1 MKKNFFLLFFSIII
15 SLCLVE
21 IILAISG
28 KYKNLTHNRLSPSDA
43 IYERPFSSEQKH
55 KHPDLNYIIINSFDK
70 DGVKNFDQI
79 PSSQKNNI
87 IAIFGDSFT
96 ENIAIEKKFEYSNL
110 INQKLANNTLVN
122 YGIGGYSADQS
133 FIRYLKYKDHN
144 IKHVFLFL
152 LPGDEIFATK
162 STFYNDG
169 SYKIYKNELNIFFHI
184 LGKLNFTYF
193 VIDSFYIIR
202 DLLRNNH
209 TTIKIDNYNQ
219 VLSNKINKKFYSRD
233 TSECEAQPTICEI
246 NLLNLLITFRKEVEK
261 NNATFHILVFPE
273 EKYISYLTK
282 ILNKAE
288 KKFSYYVLHTDL
300 AKQRDFENKEL
311 TIKQLIFKNDSHWN
325 EYGNL
330 FFAQNLI
337 SIFDDLQIKLND
349 LELSI
354 DENDID
360 QFYKDN

>member
-15 SLCLVE
+15 SLILVE
-21 IILAISG
+21 IILGISG
-28 KYKNLTHNRLSPSDA
+28 KYKNLTNNTLTPSDA
-43 IYERPFSSEQKH
+43 IYERPNLSQQKH
-55 KHPDLNYIIINSFDK
+55 KHPDLNYIINNSFDK

-79 PSSQKNNI
+79 PASQKNDI

-96 ENIAIEKKFEYSNL
+96 ENIAIDKKFEYSNL
-110 INQKLANNTLVN
+110 VNQKLTNNTLVN

-152 LPGDEIFATK
+152 LPGDEIFSTK

-169 SYKIYKNELNIFFHI
+169 SYKIYKNELNIFYQI

-193 VIDSFYIIR
+193 LIDSYYKIR
-202 DLLRNNH
+202 GLLRDNH

-233 TSECEAQPTICEI
+233 TSECVAEPIICEI

-282 ILNKAE
+282 IISKAE
-288 KKFSYYVLHTDL
+288 KKFNYYILHTDL
-300 AKQRDFENKEL
+300 GKPRDFENKDP

-337 SIFDDLQIKLND
+337 NIFDELGIRFND
-349 LELSI
+349 SVLGV

-360 QFYKDN
+360 LFYKDN